1 MIQTDDATRAQ
12 IDAASPTRSTWL
24 SANAGSGKTRVLTDR
39 VALLLLNGVMPQRIL
54 CLTYTKA
61 AASEMQNRLFKRLG
75 AWAMMSDEKLTASL
89 RDLGVNDGDNTSEI
103 RRNARRLFAKA
114 IETPGGLKIQ
124 TIHSF
129 CAALLRRFPLEAQV
143 SPAFKE
149 MDDRASKL
157 LRADVMD
164 RLANDRPEVVQSFAA
179 EFTGEEPDT
188 LLAEITKQTEYFAHQ
203 PTETDLQTLFNLPP
217 GTTAQSLISSVLE
230 GEEADL
236 FAAMIP
242 YLEQGSSTDQSL
254 AERLAAIDLSTS
266 SLGLLA
272 SLENLSLTGAGTKNP
287 FSPKASPPTKAVG
300 QDMGALKDQFDAF
313 KARVADA
320 RDTRL
325 AFEAVRRTKALH
337 TFAVPFLD
345 RLNTAKQQR
354 GWLDFDD
361 LIHKARSLL
370 TDKSVAA
377 WVLFRLDGGI
387 DHILVDEAQDTSPA
401 QWDVIRLL
409 AQEFTSGE
417 GARQNTE
424 RTVFVV
430 GDKKQSIYS
439 FQGADPA
446 EFDRMRDDF
455 EAKLAAIKAPFA
467 AKELLY
473 SFRSAAP
480 ILQLVDEVFTEELRE
495 GMGDPLEHKAFNDT
509 LPGRVDLWDWIEG
522 EKSEFEE
529 DWFNPVDTVGTDHH
543 SVQLATQ
550 IASHIFQQVSQG
562 QITQIVR
569 EDGINHLRTRPITP
583 KDFLILVQSRSAQG
597 GLFHEIIRA
606 CKTLGLPMAGADR
619 LRVGGELGVRD
630 LVSLLSFLENP
641 QDDLALAEIIKSP
654 IGNLSEQDLYALA
667 HGRKGDLW
675 REVQTRSDD
684 YPNLHRMLV
693 DLLKQTDILR
703 PYDLLE
709 RALTLH
715 HGRARLLARLGLEAE
730 EGITALL
737 DQALNYEQ
745 TEAPTLTGFLTWLAT
760 DDVTIKRQMDG
771 DSDVIRVMT
780 VHGAK
785 GLEAPIVILPQTGTT
800 QNLIRDD
807 ILNADGTAIW
817 KANAKDATP
826 LQNTLSDAKKELQ
839 FQERMRLLYVA
850 LTRAESWLI
859 VCGSGDTP
867 KKGDTW
873 YEIVENGMA
882 RAGAVANEGDVKLR
896 LSHMDW
902 PENTGSRSLA
912 SEQSQEPL
920 PQWALAPSTVPVA
933 PEQVRSPSKLGGAK
947 VLPGVP
953 DALSDADAKVRGTA
967 IHSLL
972 ENLAQAP
979 VNEREKLTHG
989 LLETYEN
996 PLDEDLLSY
1005 VSKVLD
1011 APHLKHLFEDTALAE
1026 VAITATLPELGGS
1039 QVSGAIDRL
1048 VISDNTVTAVD
1059 FKSNRL
1065 VPKTP
1070 QETPDGLLRQMGAY
1084 GAALAQIYPDKTI
1097 ETAIVWTETAEYMP
1111 LPHDIVS
1118 AALLCTTKP

>member
-1 MIQTDDATRAQ
+1 MQTNEATRAQ
-12 IDAASPTRSTWL
+12 IDAALPSRSTWL

-39 VALLLLNGVMPQRIL
+39 VALLLLQGVMPQRIL

-75 AWAMMSDEKLTASL
+75 AWAMMSDDKLTGSL
-89 RDLGVNDGDNTSEI
+89 RELGVQEGQINSQTL
-103 RRNARRLFAKA
+103 RNARRLFAQA

-129 CAALLRRFPLEAQV
+129 CASLLRRFPLEAQV
-143 SPAFKE
+143 SPAFTE
-149 MDDRASKL
+149 MDDRAGKQ

-164 RLANDRPEVVQSFAA
+164 QLTEDLPEVVHALA
-179 EFTGEEPDT
+179 TEFTGEEPDA
-188 LLAEITKQTEYFAHQ
+188 LLAEIAKQSEVFAHQ
-203 PTETDLQTLFNLPP
+203 PSNDDLHSLLDVPI
-217 GTTAQSLISSVLE
+217 GTTAQSIIDTVLD
-230 GEEADL
+230 GSEAQL
-236 FAAMIP
+236 FTDMVP
-242 YLEQGSSTDQSL
+242 FLEQGTSTDQTL
-254 AERLAAIDLSTS
+254 ARRLAATDLTRP
-266 SLGLLA
+266 SLALLA
-272 SLENLSLTGAGTKNP
+272 DLEDLSLTGAKTKTP
-287 FSPKASPPTKAVG
+287 FSPKASPPTKATG
-300 QDMGALKDQFDAF
+300 QEMGILKDRFDAF
-313 KARVADA
+313 KQRVADT

-325 AFEAVRRTKALH
+325 AFLAVRRTKTLHAFAL
-337 TFAVPFLD
+337 PFID
-345 RLNTAKQQR
+345 RLNKAKQQR

-361 LIHKARSLL
+361 LIHKARDLL
-370 TDKSVAA
+370 TDQSVAA

-417 GARQNTE
+417 GARKNTE
-424 RTVFVV
+424 RTIFVV

-446 EFDRMRDDF
+446 EFDRMRADF
-455 EAKLAAIKAPFA
+455 EAKLAAIEAPFA

-480 ILQLVDEVFTEELRE
+480 ILNLVDHVFTDDLRK
-495 GMGDPLEHKAFNDT
+495 GMGDALVHKPFKNT
-509 LPGRVDLWDWIEG
+509 LPGRVDLWDWIEA

-550 IASHIFQQVSQG
+550 IASHIFDQITQG
-562 QITQIVR
+562 QITELVR
-569 EDGINHLRTRPITP
+569 EDGIDHLRTRPIKA
-583 KDFLILVQSRSAQG
+583 KDFLILVQTRSAQG

-606 CKTLGLPMAGADR
+606 CKKLNIPMAGADR

-630 LVSLLSFLENP
+630 LVSLLTFLENP
-641 QDDLALAEIIKSP
+641 QDDLALAEVIKSP
-654 IGNLSEQDLYALA
+654 LGNLTEQDLYTLA
-667 HGRKGDLW
+667 HGREGDLW
-675 REVQTRSDD
+675 HELEKRKET
-684 YPNLHRMLV
+684 YPNLHAMLI
-693 DLLKQTDILR
+693 DLRKQTDFDR
-703 PYDLLE
+703 PYELLE
-709 RALTLH
+709 RALTRH
-715 HGRARLLARLGLEAE
+715 HGRERLLARLGTEAD

-737 DQALNYEQ
+737 DQALTYEQ

-760 DDVTIKRQMDG
+760 DDVTIKRQMDSEG
-771 DSDVIRVMT
+771 DFIRVMT

-807 ILNADGTAIW
+807 ILSADGTALW
-817 KANAKDATP
+817 KSNARDATQ
-826 LQNTLSDAKKELQ
+826 LQSALTDAKKDLQ

-859 VCGSGDTP
+859 VCGSGDPP

-873 YEIVENGMA
+873 YEIVENGLT
-882 RAGAVANEGDVKLR
+882 RAGAAPADDVKLR
-896 LSHMDW
+896 LHHMTW
-902 PENTGSRSLA
+902 PDNTGTRPLGVTDA
-912 SEQSQEPL
+912 PGALPNWAMMPSE
-920 PQWALAPSTVPVA
+920 APKA
-933 PEQVRSPSKLGGAK
+933 PPMTLSPSHLGGSKA
-947 VLPGVP
+947 LPGP
-953 DALSDADAKVRGTA
+953 AEILSEEDAKARGTA
-967 IHSLL
+967 IHVLL
-972 ENLAQAP
+972 EHVAGVA
-979 VNEREKLTHG
+979 VGEREKFAER

-996 PLDEDLLSY
+996 KGDEDLLAHAAR
-1005 VSKVLD
+1005 VLD
-1011 APHLKHLFEDTALAE
+1011 APHLAHLFDGTALAE
-1026 VAITATLPELGGS
+1026 VAVTAALPELEG
-1039 QVSGAIDRL
+1039 QRVSGAIDRL
-1048 VISDNTVTAVD
+1048 LITETTVTAVD
-1059 FKSNRL
+1059 FKSNRI

-1084 GAALAQIYPDKTI
+1084 AAALAQIYLDKQI
-1097 ETAIVWTETAEYMP
+1097 ETAIVWTETAELMA